1 VCGVDHRLT
10 VLDVGSGLIYAAI
23 IVMWALYFIPRWL
36 RRHEELSE
44 SRSVEKFEHSM
55 RVLSRREPTA
65 DQRYIVM
72 PPKPEPAVSSGRSAS
87 RAMAKPRRSSKRKA
101 SRTFR

>member
-1 VCGVDHRLT
+1 M
-10 VLDVGSGLIYAAI
+10 LDVGSGLIYAAI

-55 RVLSRREPTA
+55 RILSRREPTP

-72 PPKPEPAVSSGRSAS
+72 PPKPEPAARSAS
-87 RAMAKPRRSSKRKA
+87 R
-101 SRTFR
+101 